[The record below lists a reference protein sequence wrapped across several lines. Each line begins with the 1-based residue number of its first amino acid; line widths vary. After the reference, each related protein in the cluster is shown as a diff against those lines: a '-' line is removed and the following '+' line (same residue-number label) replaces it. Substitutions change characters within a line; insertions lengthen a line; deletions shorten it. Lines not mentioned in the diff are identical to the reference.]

1 MCPSPAGIATSS
13 AAPGIAKT
21 PVARLRHLRVR
32 KENEDSRL
40 AFAQATATSLPMKHP
55 VHITPVRKDPPDL
68 DRFVAALLALAI
80 ARVAEREETEKT
92 PANDRRPGER
102 R

>member
-1 MCPSPAGIATSS
+1 
-13 AAPGIAKT
+13 
-21 PVARLRHLRVR
+21 
-32 KENEDSRL
+32 
-40 AFAQATATSLPMKHP
+40 MKHP
-55 VHITPVRKDPPDL
+55 VRITAVRKDPPDL
-68 DRFVAALLALAI
+68 DRFVAVLLALAI